1 MRVLRLW
8 KGIVAAQTGI
18 LKGLGNV
25 RFRSEAD
32 MCSAKRYV
40 RYGPIADIVTS
51 RAPGGKLS
59 KVVNFEQKIFHP
71 SLASATRAGRSR
83 FA

>member
-25 RFRSEAD
+25 RFGSISLKKSGSKSEHRPVKLTARSTAGLI
-32 MCSAKRYV
+32 CCQAGFRFGIGISFA
-40 RYGPIADIVTS
+40 
-51 RAPGGKLS
+51 
-59 KVVNFEQKIFHP
+59 
-71 SLASATRAGRSR
+71 SLRR
-83 FA
+83 F